1 MTPIRIIVC
10 GYGNV
15 GRAFVNLVATKQA
28 DLATRY
34 GLAPKIVAVV
44 DIGGAAVDAT
54 DGLPLDQLQAAVEN
68 GQAIE
73 TVADFGRPGL
83 SGKDVLQSMQADV
96 LVEATPT
103 NLTDGEP
110 ARTHI
115 TAALTNGMDVI
126 TANKGPV
133 VLFYDELRTLAQSK
147 GGRLF
152 MSAATAAALP
162 TLDVGRLCTA
172 GAQITAVE
180 GILNGTTNYILT
192 RMGQEGCDYA
202 TALQA
207 AQDLGIAET
216 DPTLDVEGLDTRN
229 KIILIANQLFD
240 QSLGLADVD
249 TTGITGVS
257 PEDMDRAKADGK
269 VMKLIGSARWQDG
282 KLVVKVAPEA
292 LEASHPLAGV
302 HLSEKGI
309 SFDTDSMGRIT
320 VTGGHSS
327 PTGAAAALLKDL
339 IHTQI
344 FSSFSKTRKNK
355 K

>member
-1 MTPIRIIVC
+1 MKTIRIIVC
-10 GYGNV
+10 GFGNV
-15 GRAFVNLVATKQA
+15 GRAFVQLIEGKQE
-28 DLATRY
+28 DLKNRY
-34 GLAPKIVAVV
+34 GIIPAIQAVV
-44 DIGGAAVDAT
+44 DIGGAAVADTA
-54 DGLPLDQLQAAVEN
+54 GLPLDRLREFADN

-73 TVADFGRPGL
+73 TMSSFGRPGV
-83 SGKDVLQSMQADV
+83 SGVDILQSIPADV

-103 NLTDGEP
+103 NLVDGEP
-110 ARTHI
+110 ARAHI
-115 TAALTNGMDVI
+115 NAAVEKGMDVI

-133 VLFYDELRTLAQSK
+133 VLFYKDLQERMQAS

-162 TLDVGRLCTA
+162 TLDVGKLCTA
-172 GAQITAVE
+172 GAQIRAIE

-192 RMGQEGCDYA
+192 RMGREGCDYA
-202 TALQA
+202 TALKA

-240 QSLGLADVD
+240 QCLGISDVD
-249 TTGITGVS
+249 CAGITNVS
-257 PEDMDRAKADGK
+257 REAIERAQADGQ
-269 VMKLIGSARWQDG
+269 VIKLIGSARWAD
-282 KLVVKVAPEA
+282 KRLCVKVAPEA
-292 LEASHPLAGV
+292 LEENHPLAGV

-309 SFDTDSMGRIT
+309 SFDTDTMGRIT

-339 IHTQI
+339 IHARCFQADG
-344 FSSFSKTRKNK
+344 RP
-355 K
+355 

>member
-1 MTPIRIIVC
+1 MKTIRIIVC
-10 GYGNV
+10 GFGNV
-15 GRAFVNLVATKQA
+15 GRAFVRLIEDKQE
-28 DLATRY
+28 DLKNRY
-34 GLAPKIVAVV
+34 GIVPAIQAVV
-44 DIGGAAVDAT
+44 DIGGAAVAD
-54 DGLPLDQLQAAVEN
+54 DQGLPLALLREFADK

-73 TVADFGRPGL
+73 SMASFGRPGVA
-83 SGKDVLQSMQADV
+83 GVDVLQSTTADV

-103 NLTDGEP
+103 NLVDGEP

-115 TAALTNGMDVI
+115 NGAIEKGMDVI

-133 VLFYDELRTLAQSK
+133 VLFYKDLQDRIQSS

-162 TLDVGRLCTA
+162 TLDVGKLCTA
-172 GAQITAVE
+172 GARIQAVE

-192 RMGQEGCDYA
+192 RMGREGCDYKA
-202 TALQA
+202 ALRA
-207 AQDLGIAET
+207 AQELGIAET

-240 QSLGLADVD
+240 RCLSIADVD
-249 TTGITGVS
+249 TVGITSVRR
-257 PEDMDRAKADGK
+257 EDMENARAEGQ
-269 VMKLIGSARWQDG
+269 VIKLIGSARWENNR
-282 KLVVKVAPEA
+282 LRVKVAPEA
-292 LEASHPLAGV
+292 LDEAHPLAGV

-309 SFDTDSMGRIT
+309 SFDTDTMGRIT

-339 IHTQI
+339 IHA
-344 FSSFSKTRKNK
+344 RCLMRL
-355 K
+355 

>member
-1 MTPIRIIVC
+1 
-10 GYGNV
+10 
-15 GRAFVNLVATKQA
+15 
-28 DLATRY
+28 
-34 GLAPKIVAVV
+34 V
-44 DIGGAAVDAT
+44 DIGGAAVADRH
-54 DGLPLDQLQAAVEN
+54 GLPLDHLRELAEN
-68 GQAIE
+68 RQAIE
-73 TVADFGRPGL
+73 TMVSYGRPGI
-83 SGKDVLQSMQADV
+83 SGAEILQSIPADV

-103 NLTDGEP
+103 NLVDGEP
-110 ARTHI
+110 ARAHI
-115 TAALTNGMDVI
+115 NAALKNGMDVI

-133 VLFYDELRTLAQSK
+133 VLFYKDLQQRMQSS

-162 TLDVGRLCTA
+162 TLDVGKLCTA
-172 GAQITAVE
+172 GARIQAVE

-192 RMGQEGCDYA
+192 RMGREGCDYA

-216 DPTLDVEGLDTRN
+216 DPTLDVEGFDTRN

-240 QSLGLADVD
+240 QCLGIADVD
-249 TTGITGVS
+249 TVGITGVS
-257 PEDMDRAKADGK
+257 RETMDRARADGR
-269 VMKLIGSARWQDG
+269 VIKLIGSARWENNR
-282 KLVVKVAPEA
+282 LCVKVAPEA
-292 LEASHPLAGV
+292 LDADHPLAGV

-339 IHTQI
+339 IHARCFQI
-344 FSSFSKTRKNK
+344 QRRP
-355 K
+355 

>member
-1 MTPIRIIVC
+1 MKPIRIIVC
-10 GYGNV
+10 GFGNV
-15 GRAFVNLVATKQA
+15 GRAFVRLIEDKQE
-28 DLATRY
+28 DLQNRY
-34 GLAPKIVAVV
+34 GIAPAIQAVV
-44 DIGGAAVDAT
+44 DIGGAAVSEP
-54 DGLPLDQLQAAVEN
+54 DGLPLDRLRELADT

-73 TVADFGRPGL
+73 TMASCGRPGV
-83 SGKDVLQSMQADV
+83 SGVDILQSIPADV

-103 NLTDGEP
+103 NLVDGEP
-110 ARTHI
+110 ARSHI
-115 TAALTNGMDVI
+115 NAALKNGMDVI

-133 VLFYDELRTLAQSK
+133 VLFYKDLQDRIQSS

-162 TLDVGRLCTA
+162 TLDVGKLCTA
-172 GAQITAVE
+172 GARIEAVE

-192 RMGQEGCDYA
+192 RMGREGCDYH
-202 TALQA
+202 TALKA

-240 QSLGLADVD
+240 QCLSISDVD
-249 TTGITGVS
+249 TVGITGVR
-257 PEDMDRAKADGK
+257 PEDMEAARSKGQ
-269 VMKLIGSARWQDG
+269 VIKLIGSVRWKNNRLRVQ
-282 KLVVKVAPEA
+282 VAPEA
-292 LEASHPLAGV
+292 LDEKHPLAGV

-309 SFDTDSMGRIT
+309 SFDTDTMGRIT

-339 IHTQI
+339 IHARCFQT
-344 FSSFSKTRKNK
+344 KG
-355 K
+355 

>member
-1 MTPIRIIVC
+1 MKTIRVIVC
-10 GYGNV
+10 GFGNV
-15 GRAFVNLVATKQA
+15 GRAFVRLVEDKQE
-28 DLATRY
+28 DLKTRY
-34 GLAPKIVAVV
+34 GIVPAIQAVV
-44 DIGGAAVDAT
+44 DIGGAAVADT
-54 DGLPLDQLQAAVEN
+54 TGQPLNRMRDFTEN

-73 TVADFGRPGL
+73 SMPSFGRPGV
-83 SGKDVLQSMQADV
+83 SGVDIIQSIPADV

-103 NLTDGEP
+103 NLVDGEP
-110 ARTHI
+110 ARAHI
-115 TAALTNGMDVI
+115 NAALQKGMDVI

-133 VLFYDELRTLAQSK
+133 VLFYKDLQDRMRSS

-162 TLDVGRLCTA
+162 TLDVGKLCTA
-172 GAQITAVE
+172 GAQIRAIE

-192 RMGQEGCDYA
+192 RMAREGCAYQ
-202 TALQA
+202 TALKA

-240 QSLGLADVD
+240 QCLSISDVD
-249 TTGITGVS
+249 TVGITNVS
-257 PEDMDRAKADGK
+257 REEIERARTDGQ
-269 VMKLIGSARWQDG
+269 VIKLIGSARWEDNR
-282 KLVVKVAPEA
+282 LCVKVAPEA
-292 LEASHPLAGV
+292 LDADHPLAGV

-327 PTGAAAALLKDL
+327 PTGAAAALMKDL
-339 IHTQI
+339 IHLVTLGI
-344 FSSFSKTRKNK
+344 
-355 K
+355 

>member
-1 MTPIRIIVC
+1 MKTIRVIVC
-10 GYGNV
+10 GFGNV
-15 GRAFVNLVATKQA
+15 GRAFVRLVEDKQE
-28 DLATRY
+28 DLKTRY
-34 GLAPKIVAVV
+34 GIVPAIQAVV
-44 DIGGAAVDAT
+44 DIGGAAVADT
-54 DGLPLDQLQAAVEN
+54 TGQPLNRMRDFTEN

-73 TVADFGRPGL
+73 SMPSFGRPGV
-83 SGKDVLQSMQADV
+83 SGVDIIQSIPADV

-103 NLTDGEP
+103 NLVDGEP
-110 ARTHI
+110 ARAHI
-115 TAALTNGMDVI
+115 NAALQKGMDVI

-133 VLFYDELRTLAQSK
+133 VLFYKDLQDRMRSS

-162 TLDVGRLCTA
+162 TLDVGKLCTA
-172 GAQITAVE
+172 GAQIRAIE

-192 RMGQEGCDYA
+192 RMAREGCVYQ
-202 TALQA
+202 TALKA

-240 QSLGLADVD
+240 QCLSISDVD
-249 TTGITGVS
+249 TVGITNVS
-257 PEDMDRAKADGK
+257 REEIERARTDGQ
-269 VMKLIGSARWQDG
+269 VIKLIGSARWEDNR
-282 KLVVKVAPEA
+282 LCVKVAPEA
-292 LEASHPLAGV
+292 LDADHPLAGV

-327 PTGAAAALLKDL
+327 PTGAAAALMKDL
-339 IHTQI
+339 IHLVTLGI
-344 FSSFSKTRKNK
+344 
-355 K
+355 

>member
-1 MTPIRIIVC
+1 MKTIRVIVC
-10 GYGNV
+10 GFGNV
-15 GRAFVNLVATKQA
+15 GRAFVRLVGDKQE
-28 DLATRY
+28 DLKNRY
-34 GLAPKIVAVV
+34 GIVPAIQAIV
-44 DIGGAAVDAT
+44 DIGGAAVADT
-54 DGLPLDQLQAAVEN
+54 TGLPLDRLRDFTEN
-68 GQAIE
+68 GRAIE
-73 TVADFGRPGL
+73 SMPSFGRPGVA
-83 SGKDVLQSMQADV
+83 GVDVLQSIPADV

-103 NLTDGEP
+103 NLVDGEP
-110 ARTHI
+110 ARSHI
-115 TAALTNGMDVI
+115 NAAFNKGLDVI

-133 VLFYDELRTLAQSK
+133 VLFYKDLQDRMRSS

-162 TLDVGRLCTA
+162 TLDVGKLCTA
-172 GAQITAVE
+172 GAQIRAIE

-192 RMGQEGCDYA
+192 RMGREGCDYH
-202 TALQA
+202 TALKA

-240 QSLGLADVD
+240 QCLGIADVD
-249 TTGITGVS
+249 CVGITGVR
-257 PEDMDRAKADGK
+257 PEDMEKARADGR
-269 VMKLIGSARWQDG
+269 VIKLIGSARWEDNR
-282 KLVVKVAPEA
+282 LCVKVAPEA
-292 LEASHPLAGV
+292 LDKSHPLAGV

-339 IHTQI
+339 IHLVTLGV
-344 FSSFSKTRKNK
+344 
-355 K
+355 

>member
-1 MTPIRIIVC
+1 MKTIRIIVC
-10 GYGNV
+10 GFGNV
-15 GRAFVNLVATKQA
+15 GRAFIRLIEDKQE
-28 DLATRY
+28 DLQKRY
-34 GLAPKIVAVV
+34 GILPAIQAVV
-44 DIGGAAVDAT
+44 DIGGAAVSDT
-54 DGLPLDQLQAAVEN
+54 DGLPLDRLQKLADN

-73 TVADFGRPGL
+73 SMASFGRPGV
-83 SGKDVLQSMQADV
+83 SGVDVLQSTMADV

-103 NLTDGEP
+103 NLVDGEP
-110 ARTHI
+110 ARAHI
-115 TAALTNGMDVI
+115 NAALEKGLDVI

-133 VLFYDELRTLAQSK
+133 VLFYKDLQERMQSS

-162 TLDVGRLCTA
+162 TLDVGKLCTA
-172 GAQITAVE
+172 GARIESVE

-192 RMGQEGCDYA
+192 RMGKEGCDYH
-202 TALQA
+202 TALKA

-240 QSLGLADVD
+240 QCLSIADVN
-249 TTGITGVS
+249 TVGITGVCR
-257 PEDMDRAKADGK
+257 EDIEKARAEGQ
-269 VMKLIGSARWQDG
+269 VIKLIGSARWENER
-282 KLVVKVAPEA
+282 LCVKVAPEA
-292 LEASHPLAGV
+292 LDEAHPLAGV

-339 IHTQI
+339 IHAQV
-344 FSSFSKTRKNK
+344 FQSVQP
-355 K
+355 

>member
-1 MTPIRIIVC
+1 MTSIRIIVC
-10 GYGNV
+10 GFGNV
-15 GRAFVNLVATKQA
+15 GRAFVKLIAAKQA
-28 DLATRY
+28 DLKTRY
-34 GLAPKIVAVV
+34 GLAPQIVAVV
-44 DIGGAAVDAT
+44 DIGGAAVD
-54 DGLPLDQLQAAVEN
+54 DEVGLPLDKLQTMAEE
-68 GQAIE
+68 GQTIE
-73 TVADFGRPGL
+73 TMAVFGHPGRT
-83 SGKDVLQSMQADV
+83 GQDVLQSTQADM

-115 TAALTNGMDVI
+115 TAALGNGMDVI

-133 VLFYDELRTLAQSK
+133 VLFYDELRTLARSE

-172 GAQITAVE
+172 GARIEAIE

-192 RMGQEGCDYA
+192 RMGQEGCDYG
-202 TALQA
+202 TALKA

-216 DPTLDVEGLDTRN
+216 DPTLDVEGFDTRN
-229 KIILIANQLFD
+229 KIILIANQLLD
-240 QSLGLADVD
+240 QSLKIADVE

-257 PEDMDRAKADGK
+257 REAMDRARADGK

-282 KLVVKVAPEA
+282 TLVVKVAPEA
-292 LEASHPLAGV
+292 LAASHPLAGV
-302 HLSEKGI
+302 HLSEKGL

-327 PTGAAAALLKDL
+327 PVGAAAALLKDL
-339 IHTQI
+339 IHSRVFLTA
-344 FSSFSKTRKNK
+344 S
-355 K
+355 

>member
-1 MTPIRIIVC
+1 MKTIRIIVC
-10 GYGNV
+10 GFGNV
-15 GRAFVNLVATKQA
+15 GRAFTRLVARKQE
-28 DLATRY
+28 DLKNRY
-34 GLAPKIVAVV
+34 GIAPQIEAVV
-44 DIGGAAVDAT
+44 DIGGAAVADRH
-54 DGLPLDQLQAAVEN
+54 GLPLDHLRELAEN
-68 GQAIE
+68 RQAIE
-73 TVADFGRPGL
+73 TMVSYGRPGI
-83 SGKDVLQSMQADV
+83 SGAEILQSIPADV

-103 NLTDGEP
+103 NLVDGEP
-110 ARTHI
+110 ARAHI
-115 TAALTNGMDVI
+115 NAALKNGMDVI

-133 VLFYDELRTLAQSK
+133 VLFYKDLQQRMQSS

-162 TLDVGRLCTA
+162 TLDVGKLCTA
-172 GAQITAVE
+172 GARIQAVE

-192 RMGQEGCDYA
+192 RMGREGCDYA

-216 DPTLDVEGLDTRN
+216 DPTLDVEGFDTRN

-240 QSLGLADVD
+240 QCLGIADVD
-249 TTGITGVS
+249 TVGITGVRR
-257 PEDMDRAKADGK
+257 EDIEKAKTDGR
-269 VMKLIGSARWQDG
+269 VIKLIGSVRWENNR
-282 KLVVKVAPEA
+282 LCVKVAPEA
-292 LEASHPLAGV
+292 LEADHPLAGV

-339 IHTQI
+339 IHARCFQTQ
-344 FSSFSKTRKNK
+344 RKP
-355 K
+355 

>member
-1 MTPIRIIVC
+1 MKTIRIIVC
-10 GYGNV
+10 GFGNV
-15 GRAFVNLVATKQA
+15 GRAFVRLIEAKQE
-28 DLATRY
+28 DLKTRY
-34 GLAPKIVAVV
+34 GIVPAIQAVV
-44 DIGGAAVDAT
+44 DIGGAAVT
-54 DGLPLDQLQAAVEN
+54 DTIGLPLDRLRDFTEN
-68 GQAIE
+68 GRAIE
-73 TVADFGRPGL
+73 SMPSFGRPGV
-83 SGKDVLQSMQADV
+83 SGVEILRSIPADV

-103 NLTDGEP
+103 NLVDGEP
-110 ARTHI
+110 ARAHI
-115 TAALTNGMDVI
+115 NAALKKRMDII

-133 VLFYDELRTLAQSK
+133 VLFYKDLQDRMRSS

-162 TLDVGRLCTA
+162 TLDVGKLCTA
-172 GAQITAVE
+172 GAQIRAIE

-192 RMGQEGCDYA
+192 RMGREGCDYH
-202 TALQA
+202 TALKA

-240 QSLGLADVD
+240 QCLGISDVD
-249 TTGITGVS
+249 CVGITGVR
-257 PEDMDRAKADGK
+257 PEDMEKARTEGQ
-269 VMKLIGSARWQDG
+269 VIKLIGSARWED
-282 KLVVKVAPEA
+282 KRLCVKVAPEA
-292 LEASHPLAGV
+292 LDESHPLAGV

-339 IHTQI
+339 IHMATLGV
-344 FSSFSKTRKNK
+344 
-355 K
+355 